1 MLLARSLLG
10 PGSTPKF
17 FRRERSRSQEELP
30 ALFRRP
36 RQGHGPVLHLCEE
49 LGASSRRS
57 LAALGP
63 GARLWLALP
72 VLLSLVPRDC
82 PSSAAF
88 SGEQAPAGTPGGCD
102 VVLLRWVWG
111 FGFGC
116 SRWQKAEILVKGSTK
131 AALGRVL
138 CGCRKREALASLG
151 RVPGSRSWPCSDG
164 LGHSSPL
171 LRLHGWNRGW
181 HREGLQPS
189 PPPPGTLLAAGPGA
203 AAGAGPAARPGL
215 PQGSCPHICIFPA
228 LPAVIGS
235 PSARLV
241 PARLRSPSASPS
253 PACPARCLC
262 LRCWAFL
269 GRCPVPHKPCRDG
282 AATRSLLGH
291 GAGRTGEE
299 GAARRGGRSRRRNS
313 RVKPD
318 PGFLW
323 QRWLRPGD

>member
-1 MLLARSLLG
+1 MGSAVPGGRRLKSLSRAPQRQPWAGCFVGAGSVKPSPRWDESLGHAPGRAATGWAAAR
-10 PGSTPKF
+10 PCCVST
-17 FRRERSRSQEELP
+17 
-30 ALFRRP
+30 
-36 RQGHGPVLHLCEE
+36 
-49 LGASSRRS
+49 
-57 LAALGP
+57 
-63 GARLWLALP
+63 
-72 VLLSLVPRDC
+72 
-82 PSSAAF
+82 
-88 SGEQAPAGTPGGCD
+88 AGTGAGTA
-102 VVLLRWVWG
+102 R
-111 FGFGC
+111 GC
-116 SRWQKAEILVKGSTK
+116 S
-131 AALGRVL
+131 
-138 CGCRKREALASLG
+138 
-151 RVPGSRSWPCSDG
+151 P
-164 LGHSSPL
+164 H
-171 LRLHGWNRGW
+171 
-181 HREGLQPS
+181 

-318 PGFLW
+318 PGFLR